1 VIAHLRTD
9 RLLLRGWTAADRAPF
24 AALNADPEVMA
35 HFPAT
40 LTRGQSD
47 AMVDQVRAGLAERG
61 WGLWAAELRESR
73 EFIGFVGL
81 TPAPDDA
88 PAAPATE
95 IGWRIARPFW
105 GRGLA
110 PEAARAA
117 ADFGFTQAGLPELV
131 SFTTAAN
138 TKSQRVMQKIGM
150 TRDPAEDFVNTR
162 IPGWARAPHVIYRLS
177 AESA

>member
-1 VIAHLRTD
+1 VITHLRTE

-35 HFPAT
+35 HFPAP
-40 LTRGQSD
+40 LTRPQSD
-47 AMVDQVRAGLAERG
+47 SQIDRIRSGLAERG

-81 TPAPDDA
+81 TPAPDEAPVA
-88 PAAPATE
+88 PAIE

-110 PEAARAA
+110 PEAARTVAEFA
-117 ADFGFTQAGLPELV
+117 FTRAGLAELV

-150 TRDPAEDFVNTR
+150 THDPAEDFVNTR
-162 IPGWARAPHVIYRLS
+162 IPGWAQAPHVIYRLS
-177 AESA
+177 GQSA